1 MAEIGREFFDL
12 VCLFSLSQLTNTFD
26 FLLCFNQVMYT
37 SFLNNF
43 EKFAE
48 DESKLKQFGEGL
60 KKSAP
65 WILGM
70 GAGSV
75 AADVLRR
82 QLPQI
87 KNPAIKNVAKIGA
100 PIAGAALTYMLLP
113 KIHDQFKK
121 DVFGSSKE
129 DLP

>member
-1 MAEIGREFFDL
+1 
-12 VCLFSLSQLTNTFD
+12 
-26 FLLCFNQVMYT
+26 MYN

-48 DESKLKQFGEGL
+48 DENKLTQFGEKL
-60 KKSAP
+60 KKTIP

-75 AADVLRR
+75 AADVLRK

-100 PIAGAALTYMLLP
+100 PVVGAALTYMLLP
-113 KIHDQFKK
+113 KLHDQFKQ